1 MQRVIPYT
9 YSLLYLLGEER
20 WGGRVIPRRK
30 RRRRLARAGPLVP
43 LLQRV
48 ESISTSKQVSK

>member
-43 LLQRV
+43 LLQRL
-48 ESISTSKQVSK
+48 ESISTSK